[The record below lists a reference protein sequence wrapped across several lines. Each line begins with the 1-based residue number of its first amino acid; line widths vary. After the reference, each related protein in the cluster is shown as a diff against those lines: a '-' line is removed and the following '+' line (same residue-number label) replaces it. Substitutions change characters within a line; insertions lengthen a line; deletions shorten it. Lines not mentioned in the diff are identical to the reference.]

1 MHSLLKAVASLI
13 MVIDHVNNSILK
25 FFPVVQ
31 VSNLIKTVVPYR
43 QLCYYNTNGNSYL
56 TDHQFSMYGAMLGKT
71 IDILSPPGECI
82 ALTITI

>member
-25 FFPVVQ
+25 FLPVVQ
-31 VSNLIKTVVPYR
+31 VSNLIKTVAPIDSFAIIT
-43 QLCYYNTNGNSYL
+43 QMGTL
-56 TDHQFSMYGAMLGKT
+56 SMYGAMLGKT
-71 IDILSPPGECI
+71 IDILYPPGDCI